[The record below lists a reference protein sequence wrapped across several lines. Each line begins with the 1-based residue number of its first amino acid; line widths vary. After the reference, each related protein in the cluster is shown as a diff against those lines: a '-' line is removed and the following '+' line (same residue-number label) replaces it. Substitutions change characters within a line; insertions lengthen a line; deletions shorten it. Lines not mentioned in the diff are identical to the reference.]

1 MEAIKNFDIIINA
14 LDNLE
19 ARRHVNRLCLSANVP
34 LIEAGSTGM
43 SGQCTSI
50 FPKKR
55 NALSVYQKPT
65 QKQYPVC
72 TIRSTPDKPVH
83 TIIWAKFLWDSLF
96 GPLENEN

>member
-1 MEAIKNFDIIINA
+1 MEAIKNFNIIINA
-14 LDNLE
+14 LDNIE

-50 FPKKR
+50 FPKVTQCFEC
-55 NALSVYQKPT
+55 LPKPV

-96 GPLENEN
+96 GPMENEN

>member
-1 MEAIKNFDIIINA
+1 M
-14 LDNLE
+14 
-19 ARRHVNRLCLSANVP
+19 P

-50 FPKKR
+50 FPKVTQCFEC
-55 NALSVYQKPT
+55 LPKPT

-96 GPLENEN
+96 GPLENENYLDDMKSRKSNDEDAHTFAINLFKTV